1 VYRALRREDD
11 AIDSFRKQIEVN
23 PRDRFAHDNLAV
35 SLATKNQWNAAASEA
50 AVAAEIA
57 PEDATKWFRL
67 GRAQIKTGQIEQG
80 RKSFDKALE
89 LVHDA
94 MTENNIAYYM
104 ADAGIDLDRAWKL
117 VSGTLGPEARLVCE
131 PETLSNDDKC
141 TAQLRRVAT
150 MLDTAGWVLYR
161 EGKFAEAEPYLL
173 SSNAIAPRTEEELHL
188 ASLLVKLGQTDESL
202 KYFAKA
208 RSRGDFSRFDSTE
221 ARTALAKAMGG
232 ATQLDSRLKQIET
245 PLASGGSTTRVFVL
259 VDGRG
264 KVLEAARADARVD
277 GINHIHSEISKL
289 TGHRLARPFNPLD
302 PDS

>member
-1 VYRALRREDD
+1 
-11 AIDSFRKQIEVN
+11 
-23 PRDRFAHDNLAV
+23 
-35 SLATKNQWNAAASEA
+35 
-50 AVAAEIA
+50 
-57 PEDATKWFRL
+57 
-67 GRAQIKTGQIEQG
+67 
-80 RKSFDKALE
+80 
-89 LVHDA
+89 

-173 SSNAIAPRTEEELHL
+173 SSHAIAPRTEEELHL

-264 KVLEAARADARVD
+264 KVLEAAPADARVD
-277 GINHIHSEISKL
+277 GSIISIAKSQNLPAIAWPDHSIRSIRTLEFRQDGTKWWLGQSYV
-289 TGHRLARPFNPLD
+289 GRVSEPSAVP
-302 PDS
+302 